1 VAWPAWTV
9 PNTKMP
15 TILEL
20 LPMAKSAL
28 QTCDTEKV
36 LRGITS
42 AVRLMEE
49 KGHFDF
55 SISHID
61 IVVCDAVITLPW
73 FVGTVLAV
81 NTCHGPSYLRDNWYQ
96 YHINSVG
103 SEKWTDCGYAD
114 ELGEVCTF
122 RDPEAPSRL
131 VAVVDDPK
139 DSNKSLRVFGFD
151 ASGNRIYSPNSNG
164 VKEEGFLVPTL
175 AGIPIP
181 NPTAPLIARIER
193 IQKVDTNGFVRL
205 VAIDINGNQVLIGN
219 YEPQENNPKYRRL
232 RIASGSKWARIKYRR
247 ASKHYKSTNDWVP
260 IENELALQLACVAVF
275 NYWQN
280 QYQIAGT
287 AETQAVRMLSEG
299 QTVNATPTPI
309 GPQIVNDTTQM
320 ECGGGL
326 LY

>member
-1 VAWPAWTV
+1 
-9 PNTKMP
+9 MP
-15 TILEL
+15 VISDL

-36 LRGITS
+36 LRGLTS

-55 SISHID
+55 SINTFD
-61 IVVCDAVITLPW
+61 IQVCDAIVTLPS

-96 YHINSVG
+96 FHINSVG

-122 RDPEAPSRL
+122 REPEAPSRL
-131 VAVVDDPK
+131 VAVVEDPK
-139 DSNKSLRVFGFD
+139 DNNKILRIFGWD
-151 ASGNRIYSPNSNG
+151 ATGKRIYSPNANG
-164 VKEEGFLVPTL
+164 VLEEGFLVPTL
-175 AGIPIP
+175 NGFPLP

-193 IQKVDTNGFVRL
+193 IQKAETNGFVRL
-205 VAIDINGNQVLIGN
+205 VAVDENNKQVLIGY
-219 YEPQENNPKYRRL
+219 YEPQEKYPKYRRL
-232 RIASGSKWARIKYRR
+232 RLASGSKWARIRYRR
-247 ASKHYKSTNDWVP
+247 ATKHYTSVNDWVP

-299 QTVNATPTPI
+299 QGVNSTPTPI
-309 GPQIVNDTTQM
+309 GPQIVNDQM
-320 ECGGGL
+320 SPCQGGMFYNG
-326 LY
+326 